1 METALDHEL
10 SLVHTSVCED
20 GDISDGSKY
29 SKDDVESP
37 HRDVGR
43 RSPHVQ
49 PPSPPGLIGTTPAYY
64 RPTQYRPAP
73 YPTHYPALQLFYLL
87 PGPLGPTLV
96 PVQTPSTIPR
106 PVFLPTNGLPPF
118 LPPIQPPTLLPP
130 HLPSPPT
137 ILPCPPPGFGPQ
149 GGLSTDRS
157 SSKERETKL
166 FRPWEDS
173 DDEEN
178 LEKTI
183 SDQREEFVEKCLED
197 VNWRMQNV
205 SM

>member
-1 METALDHEL
+1 METTLEHDL

-29 SKDDVESP
+29 SKDDVSSP
-37 HRDVGR
+37 HREVGR
-43 RSPHVQ
+43 RSPVVQ
-49 PPSPPGLIGTTPAYY
+49 PPSPPSMIASPAYL
-64 RPTQYRPAP
+64 PTH
-73 YPTHYPALQLFYLL
+73 YPTHYPAIQLFYLL
-87 PGPLGPTLV
+87 PGPLGPTLI
-96 PVQTPSTIPR
+96 PVHTPGSTIPR

-118 LPPIQPPTLLPP
+118 LPPHHRPTFLPP
-130 HLPSPPT
+130 HLPNPTT

-157 SSKERETKL
+157 SSKERETKF

-173 DDEEN
+173 DHEEN
-178 LEKTI
+178 SEETI
-183 SDQREEFVEKCLED
+183 SDQRKEFVEKYLKD
-197 VNWRMQNV
+197 VNWRMENV